1 MRFVKHQIHL
11 KTKAQGAL
19 VKQNCRSCI
28 PNDLITCHYND
39 IRAITTMALSDIT
52 QSPLPVRR

>member
-19 VKQNCRSCI
+19 VKQTAIVVYLRHV
-28 PNDLITCHYND
+28 IT
-39 IRAITTMALSDIT
+39 IIIMISG
-52 QSPLPVRR
+52 Q